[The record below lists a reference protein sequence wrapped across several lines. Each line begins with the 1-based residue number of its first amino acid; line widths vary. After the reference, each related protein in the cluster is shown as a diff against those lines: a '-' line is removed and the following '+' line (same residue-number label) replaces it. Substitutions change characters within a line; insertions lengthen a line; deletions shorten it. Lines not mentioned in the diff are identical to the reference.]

1 LDLGTSD
8 GSVRRCRPRSRL
20 DGPISVPTLALC
32 GADDIR
38 AKPMKSQS
46 KYFSG
51 PYRFE
56 IVPDC
61 GHFLHPEKPDAI
73 TRLVLGWLAGGQKSA
88 GRQNPI
94 LPVSEGPRGRLIA
107 RG

>member
-1 LDLGTSD
+1 LAEL
-8 GSVRRCRPRSRL
+8 RSRL
-20 DGPISVPTLALC
+20 DRPISVPTLALC

-38 AKPMKSQS
+38 AKPMKGQS

-61 GHFLHPEKPDAI
+61 GHFLHREKPATI
-73 TRLVLGWLAGGQKSA
+73 TQLVCDWLAGG
-88 GRQNPI
+88 
-94 LPVSEGPRGRLIA
+94 
-107 RG
+107 